1 MTVHNVLYVMPNG
14 QFKASS
20 SYSAR
25 SDFKFCKRLFQL
37 RRVRGWR
44 KKEEGVAME
53 FGKIVE
59 SAVCHQIKFG
69 EGGLA
74 RFVREWTAFKESKNF
89 EKRVYTDVEES
100 WENCLRIGTE
110 WLIIFAIRAKS
121 YPFHNSIFQLPLR
134 KKIFQDTS
142 YDALENV
149 AYIDIYSEPDPRHP
163 MLQPW
168 PDFVGTRRP
177 LITDVKTA
185 SKPCPKS
192 YIVLDPQLIE
202 YAYMRRNPAVKG
214 QDVAFLWFEKKTHG
228 FKFNSRVTL
237 LEAAGPFKAGEP
249 VVVLDKVGEDVWVG
263 TQTSADSYSKACT
276 GPNGKSLTGKA
287 LNAAAELYLALG
299 AATLV
304 PQRLVS
310 KQTVTFVSALIPDEN
325 IAEMGKIIGQTTVEM
340 VVAHEED
347 FYPMEPGVRY
357 PSEKC
362 PSCEMRW
369 ICSGDGDSRDK
380 FLTRFGEEWLDTTI
394 EE

>member
-1 MTVHNVLYVMPNG
+1 MTVHNVLYVLPNG
-14 QFKASS
+14 EFKSSS

-25 SDFKFCKRLFQL
+25 ADFKFCKRLFYL

-69 EGGLA
+69 EGGLE
-74 RFVREWTAFKESKNF
+74 RFVREWTAFKSSQNF
-89 EKRVYTDVEES
+89 EKRTYSEVEES
-100 WENCLRIGTE
+100 WENCLRIGSE
-110 WLIIFAIRAKS
+110 WLAIFAIRAKS
-121 YPFHNSIFQLPLR
+121 MPFHKALFQLPLR

-149 AYIDIYSEPDPRHP
+149 AYIDIYSEPDWNHP
-163 MLQPW
+163 MLQRW
-168 PDFVGTRRP
+168 PGQGPRG

-185 SKPCPKS
+185 SKPCPMKF
-192 YIVLDPQLIE
+192 IVLDPQLVE
-202 YAYMRRNPAVKG
+202 YAYMYKRN
-214 QDVAFLWFEKKTHG
+214 DVAFLWFEKKTHG

-237 LEAAGPFKAGEP
+237 LADAGPFKAGD
-249 VVVLDKVGEDVWVG
+249 VVTVLEKAGEDVWVG
-263 TQTSADSYSKACT
+263 TQTSADSYSRACN
-276 GPNGKSLTGKA
+276 GPDGKTLRGKA
-287 LNAAAELYLALG
+287 LDAAASLYLALG

-304 PQRLVS
+304 PQNLVS
-310 KQTVTFVSALIPDEN
+310 KQVVTFVSARIPDEA

-347 FYPMEPGVRY
+347 FYPMEPGVRF